1 MGKLRERE
9 IVRRGGRSMSAESA
23 FQWQRPPAE
32 GFTADDLDKIPDLP
46 SHAELIDGSLIL
58 VSPQKIFHTLMLD
71 LLTQSLRSSAPR
83 SKYLVRRDMS
93 VVLSKRQRPE
103 PDVIVVR
110 ADAEPD
116 LSGTWYPAEAVVLAI
131 EVVSPESEIRDR
143 HRKPQLYAEAGI
155 PYHWRVEN
163 REGKPVVYAYEL
175 DPVIKA
181 YTPIT
186 IFRDRVQLPDPFV
199 IDIDLTELERM

>member
-9 IVRRGGRSMSAESA
+9 FIRRGGRSVSAESA
-23 FQWQRPPAE
+23 FQWHRPPAE
-32 GFTADDLDKIPDLP
+32 GFTADDLDQIPDLP

-71 LLTQSLRSSAPR
+71 LLTQSLRSAAPR
-83 SKYLVRRDMS
+83 SRFLVRRDMS

-116 LSGTWYPAEAVVLAI
+116 LTGTWYPVDAVVLAI

-143 HRKPQLYAEAGI
+143 VRKPQLYAEAGI
-155 PYHWRVEN
+155 PYFWRVEN
-163 REGKPVVYAYEL
+163 AEGKPVLYAYEL
-175 DPVIKA
+175 DPATKA
-181 YTPIT
+181 YVALG
-186 IFRDRVQLPDPFV
+186 IFRERVQLPTPFPL
-199 IDIDLTELERM
+199 DIDLTEIERM